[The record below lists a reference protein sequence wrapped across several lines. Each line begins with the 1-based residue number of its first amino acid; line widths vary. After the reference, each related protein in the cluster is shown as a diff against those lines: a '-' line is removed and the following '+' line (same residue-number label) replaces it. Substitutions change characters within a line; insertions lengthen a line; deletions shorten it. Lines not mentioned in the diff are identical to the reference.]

1 MNITAITFLCT
12 VFNGSEPLT
21 MSIYK
26 DGDLTNYTVPFTIS
40 NPTDEMF
47 GTFTFIVTT
56 EHCGSATAISR
67 ILRTG

>member
-1 MNITAITFLCT
+1 MISFSCT
-12 VFNGSEPLT
+12 VFNGSEPWT
-21 MSIYK
+21 VSIYK
-26 DGDLTNYTVPFTIS
+26 DGELANYTGPTFTIN
-40 NPTDEMF
+40 NPTDEIF